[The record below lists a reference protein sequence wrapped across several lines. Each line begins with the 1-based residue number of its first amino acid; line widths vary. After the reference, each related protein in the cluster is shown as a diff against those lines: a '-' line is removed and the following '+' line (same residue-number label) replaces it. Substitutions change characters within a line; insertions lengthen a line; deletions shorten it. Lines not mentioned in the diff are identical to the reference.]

1 MANFRNEY
9 KELKAEAKQQDAS
22 LPNNKEQSRDD
33 IKAELQAQLSGLI
46 KQMQAV
52 AKDISNDWHWYSMS
66 TGILHEY
73 APNGVYQ
80 KQERLKAMHFEAKS
94 IRLELARSYD

>member
-1 MANFRNEY
+1 MAEDKNYQRR
-9 KELKAEAKQQDAS
+9 LDLDVS
-22 LPNNKEQSRDD
+22 LR
-33 IKAELQAQLSGLI
+33 GLI

-52 AKDISNDWHWYSMS
+52 AKDISNDWHYYSMS

-73 APNGVYQ
+73 APFGVYQ

-94 IRLELARSYD
+94 IRLELAKL